1 MKCSACQT
9 EASGAYCPT
18 CGAPLDGA
26 TCKTCEAPLIAGAHY
41 CTQCGDAVR
50 ERGSAVST
58 YATSAV
64 LLILALALIVPRL
77 GGGRAAADL
86 PLQPAGGMMG
96 TGTMGTG
103 TPPPL
108 TGTPRE
114 QADQL
119 FNRVMQARAMGAV
132 EEVRF
137 FLPMAVAAYRQ
148 AGELD
153 WDGLYHLSVLEAE
166 AGELATALATAM
178 RILEDEPDHLL
189 ALGAAARVADSLG
202 DTAAAGRFY
211 QRLLDAFETESA
223 QPRPEYAEHSLILP
237 EYRAEAEAY
246 PR

>member
-26 TCKTCEAPLIAGAHY
+26 TCKTCEAPLIAGARY

-50 ERGSAVST
+50 EREATVST
-58 YATSAV
+58 YVTSIV
-64 LLILALALIVPRL
+64 LLVLALGLIIPRL
-77 GGGRAAADL
+77 GGDRAASNL
-86 PLQPAGGMMG
+86 SLQPTGGAVG
-96 TGTMGTG
+96 TGA
-103 TPPPL
+103 PPPL

-148 AGELD
+148 AGDLD

-178 RILEDEPDHLL
+178 RILEEEPDHLL

-202 DTAAAGRFY
+202 DTVAAGRFY
-211 QRLLDAFETESA
+211 QRLLDAFETEGA
-223 QPRPEYAEHSLILP
+223 QPRPEYAEHALILP
-237 EYRAEAEAY
+237 EYRAEAESY